1 MDIKTVIIKMKI
13 LYILKH
19 NPWGIGG
26 GCYACRNYMD
36 AFRDV
41 FHGAD
46 FDVLVCEEYLKDITN
61 NFPENV
67 RFIGVKPRTTAEKI
81 FSPISGILHRH
92 QNIAKEMIKH
102 GRYDYCLFDH
112 NSIAGSLVSTCKKN
126 GVKTIVLNHNCEQEY
141 FRDNNSRTKNYLLL
155 PTVRKNEKKSYQECT
170 YNIFLTK
177 EDELTFNKLYG
188 HSNTKSVVGGCF
200 LKKGEEINVNE
211 NKEYN
216 KGRLRLVISGTM
228 GNVQNLDGIN
238 YFLDELYPM
247 LPDNI
252 DVVMTGK
259 NPPDSLIEKVESYSN
274 IEIIANPENILEV
287 VEQCDIFLCPTRL
300 GGGMKLRVMDGFR
313 CGLPV
318 IAHKISARG
327 YSDFEKE
334 GYLWSF
340 EDKEDF
346 KSCINDIKMQISDKK
361 ISKQNISDFA
371 SQNFAFEERT
381 KTLKNI
387 FF

>member
-1 MDIKTVIIKMKI
+1 MKI

-36 AFRDV
+36 AFMDV

-46 FDVLVCEEYLKDITN
+46 FDFCICEEYLKDRDTDY
-61 NFPENV
+61 PENV
-67 RFIGVKPRTTAEKI
+67 RFIGVKPRTTVEKI
-81 FSPISGILHRH
+81 LSPISGILHRH
-92 QNIAKEMIKH
+92 QEMAKEMIKH

-112 NSIAGSLVSTCKKN
+112 NSIAGSLVRTCKKN

-188 HSNTKSVVGGCF
+188 HSKTKSVVGGCF

-216 KGRLRLVISGTM
+216 KERLKIVISGTM

-274 IEIIANPENILEV
+274 IEIIASPENILEV

-327 YSDFEKE
+327 YSEFIKE
-334 GYLWSF
+334 RYLWAYKN
-340 EDKEDF
+340 KEDF
-346 KSCINDIKMQISDKK
+346 INALNSIVQCIENGVFEPQHIQHSAMK
-361 ISKQNISDFA
+361 
-371 SQNFAFEERT
+371 NFSFKERIN
-381 KTLKNI
+381 TLKHI
-387 FF
+387 FV